1 MLGGW
6 GVWSQ
11 RAKHILK
18 ITAIQI
24 AAQWTGDG
32 GKIIEVSG
40 EGQVLAEGQVS
51 AEGQA
56 LTGGTLEARSLDSF
70 VELQFRDGSQLT

>member
-11 RAKHILK
+11 RGKHILK

-32 GKIIEVSG
+32 GKIIEVS
-40 EGQVLAEGQVS
+40 AEGRVS